1 MYFFLLQ
8 IAASANEEEKEEEGI
23 EEGTNVLASDRAVGC
38 RYSCKGELVA
48 WEVAPR
54 VTIEKR

>member
-1 MYFFLLQ
+1 MRRALTKKKKKKRQLKKEQ
-8 IAASANEEEKEEEGI
+8 IF
-23 EEGTNVLASDRAVGC
+23 ASDGAVGC

-48 WEVAPR
+48 WEVTPR

>member
-1 MYFFLLQ
+1 MAIFSFFC
-8 IAASANEEEKEEEGI
+8 SNEIILNKKEEEAPERRNI
-23 EEGTNVLASDRAVGC
+23 FASDEAVGC